1 MSDDLEHHRITL
13 SPADL
18 IPGTRVRHK
27 GEVLTVVSV
36 SSRPF
41 LVWDKGAGTV
51 YDIEAVDASG
61 SPRRLGCREWA
72 RWEVI

>member
-1 MSDDLEHHRITL
+1 M
-13 SPADL
+13 
-18 IPGTRVRHK
+18 
-27 GEVLTVVSV
+27 VSV